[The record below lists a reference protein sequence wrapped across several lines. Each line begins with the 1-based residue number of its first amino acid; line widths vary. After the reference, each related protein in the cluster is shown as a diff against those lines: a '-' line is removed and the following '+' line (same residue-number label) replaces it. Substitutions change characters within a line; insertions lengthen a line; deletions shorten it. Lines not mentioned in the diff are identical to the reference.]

1 MRSLASPRMT
11 LAALGVSIASFAS
24 LQSLLV
30 PVLPTMQADLGTDA
44 PGITWALTVWL
55 IVAAVATPL
64 LGRVG
69 DLLGKK
75 RVIILAL
82 CAVAIGSIIAAL
94 APSLPVLLVG
104 RALQG
109 LAGAIFPLGFGT
121 VRDVLPREKVAG
133 GIGILSALMAIG
145 SGIGTVFAGP
155 LADLLGWRGLFVVPL
170 VGVTVGA
177 VLVAIGVPEIGV
189 RAQGRINAWSA
200 VLLTG
205 WLVALL
211 IPLSVGGSW
220 GWGSPWTIGLFVLAA
235 VLLVAWILTE
245 LRAHDPLVDMRM
257 MRLPGVW
264 STNLTAIFIGAA
276 MFGVWAYF
284 ARFLEEPVSTGY
296 GLGESV
302 GAVGIIMLPMLVL
315 MAVAGFITGPLTRLV
330 PARTQLV
337 ASSVLTAAATASV
350 ALFHSNAWEMTIAAA
365 FFGLGLGV
373 AYAAMTTVVV
383 QSVPATQTGIAS
395 GMNSNLRTI
404 GSAIGTSV
412 ATAIVSGSASA
423 ATAGRPTESGYTI
436 AFVVLT
442 ALALVAALIAGMT
455 GARRR
460 ALSVAESAD
469 AEVEAEFEAV
479 EELAG

>member
-1 MRSLASPRMT
+1 MPSNVSSRMT

-44 PGITWALTVWL
+44 SGITWALTIWL
-55 IVAAVATPL
+55 IVSAVATPL

-69 DLLGKK
+69 DLFGKK

-94 APSLPVLLVG
+94 APSLPVLLIG

-121 VRDVLPREKVAG
+121 VRDVLPRERVAG
-133 GIGILSALMAIG
+133 GIGFLSALMAIG

-155 LADLLGWRGLFVVPL
+155 LADLVGWRGLFVVPL

-177 VLVAIGVPEIGV
+177 VLVAVGVPETGI
-189 RAQGRINAWSA
+189 RAKGRINGWSA
-200 VLLTG
+200 LLLTG

-220 GWGSPWTIGLFVLAA
+220 GWGSLGTIGLFVLAA
-235 VLLVAWILTE
+235 VLLAAWIIVE
-245 LRAHDPLVDMRM
+245 LRAAEPLVDMRM

-264 STNLTAIFIGAA
+264 STNLTAIFVGAA

-284 ARFLEEPVSTGY
+284 ARFLEEPTSTGY

-302 GAVGIIMLPMLVL
+302 GAVGVIMLPMLVL
-315 MAVAGFITGPLTRLV
+315 MALAGFATGPLSRV
-330 PARTQLV
+330 MPAKAQLV
-337 ASSVLTAAATASV
+337 ASSIVIAFSTASI
-350 ALFHSNAWEMTIAAA
+350 ALFHTNAWELGVAAG

-383 QSVPATQTGIAS
+383 QSVPASQTGIAS

-404 GSAIGTSV
+404 GAAIGTSV
-412 ATAIVSGSASA
+412 ATAIVSGSVV
-423 ATAGRPTESGYTI
+423 TAGGRPSELGYVT
-436 AFVVLT
+436 AF
-442 ALALVAALIAGMT
+442 ALLAALGLAAALIAGIT
-455 GARRR
+455 GGRRR
-460 ALSVAESAD
+460 ALTAEQETAV
-469 AEVEAEFEAV
+469 ELEAEFDAV